1 MQLPKEHHWRMVE
14 RLLMYLNGSPDQGVW
29 MGCNGSTEVV
39 GYCDADWAGDRA
51 DRRST
56 TGYCTFIGGNLV
68 TWKSKK
74 QKVVSC
80 SSAEAEYRAMLK
92 LLNELVWIKGILK
105 HLEIAQDTPMTMHC
119 DNQAAIH
126 IASNSV
132 FHERTKHIEVDC
144 HKVRQMIVLGV
155 ILPCYT
161 RSEDQLA
168 DVFTKAANRRQWSP
182 FISGWAS
189 LILGREGA
197 DPLGCEVFTLFPS
210 SRFCPNGF
218 SLVRFLMRKIS

>member
-1 MQLPKEHHWRMVE
+1 MA
-14 RLLMYLNGSPDQGVW
+14 
-29 MGCNGSTEVV
+29 CNKSIEVV
-39 GYCDADWAGDRA
+39 GYCDADWAGDRV

-74 QKVVSC
+74 QKLVSC
-80 SSAEAEYRAMLK
+80 SSAEAEYRSMRK
-92 LLNELVWIKGILK
+92 LTSELIWIKGLLRDLGI
-105 HLEIAQDTPMTMHC
+105 EINTPMTMHC

-144 HKVRQMIVLGV
+144 HKVRQAVEQQV

-161 RSEDQLA
+161 
-168 DVFTKAANRRQWSP
+168 
-182 FISGWAS
+182 
-189 LILGREGA
+189 
-197 DPLGCEVFTLFPS
+197 
-210 SRFCPNGF
+210 
-218 SLVRFLMRKIS
+218 

>member
-1 MQLPKEHHWRMVE
+1 M
-14 RLLMYLNGSPDQGVW
+14 
-29 MGCNGSTEVV
+29 
-39 GYCDADWAGDRA
+39 GYCDANWAGDRV
-51 DRRST
+51 DMRST

-80 SSAEAEYRAMLK
+80 SSAEEEYRAMRK
-92 LLNELVWIKGILK
+92 LTSELIWIINLLRDLGI
-105 HLEIAQDTPMTMHC
+105 ETTTPITMHC

-144 HKVRQMIVLGV
+144 HKLRQAVEKL
-155 ILPCYT
+155 LPCYT

-168 DVFTKAANRRQWSP
+168 DIFTK
-182 FISGWAS
+182 GAS
-189 LILGREGA
+189 TKACESIHPRLGLIYRLVQIMI
-197 DPLGCEVFTLFPS
+197 LFFMNHLLFFLSVFLSHWVLHTKVLMRDVFMTFQVWP
-210 SRFCPNGF
+210 
-218 SLVRFLMRKIS
+218 FLMLKLEGEY

>member
-1 MQLPKEHHWRMVE
+1 
-14 RLLMYLNGSPDQGVW
+14 
-29 MGCNGSTEVV
+29 MGCNKSTEIV
-39 GYCDADWAGDRA
+39 GYCDADWAGDRV

-80 SSAEAEYRAMLK
+80 SSAEAEYRAMRK
-92 LLNELVWIKGILK
+92 LTSELIWIKGLLK
-105 HLEIAQDTPMTMHC
+105 DLGIETTTPITMHC

-144 HKVRQMIVLGV
+144 HKVRQVVEQKI

-168 DVFTKAANRRQWSP
+168 DIFTKGATTKVCE
-182 FISGWAS
+182 FIHSK
-189 LILGREGA
+189 LGLV
-197 DPLGCEVFTLFPS
+197 DLPS
-210 SRFCPNGF
+210 H
-218 SLVRFLMRKIS
+218 